1 MREARFFLLG
11 VLLVLIVAALAG
23 CKEVQPKPAKPAEV
37 IKVYVPTYVPIP
49 KWLTKRCQWPKGKS
63 LLEVVEVAK
72 ARRICNEKYE
82 GQFDAID
89 SMQGTPAQTTQKV
102 Q

>member
-1 MREARFFLLG
+1 MRKLTFFLLG
-11 VLLVLIVAALAG
+11 VLLVLLVAALAG
-23 CKEVQPKPAKPAEV
+23 CKEAQPKPDKPAEV

-49 KWLTKRCQWPKGKS
+49 KSLTKRCQWPKGKA
-63 LLEVVEVAK
+63 LLEVIEVAK

-89 SMQGTPAQTTQKV
+89 AIQGTPV
-102 Q
+102 P